1 MSPSGYQQIAI
12 CFTTNPLCNS
22 HTALVGNGHKGD
34 MRWII
39 FVDSWFR
46 NLATWDV
53 HNMIHINVNIILSS
67 DSLTH
72 DQFSRSSALIESPNT
87 KSRRHDWVA

>member
-1 MSPSGYQQIAI
+1 MVD
-12 CFTTNPLCNS
+12 
-22 HTALVGNGHKGD
+22 H
-34 MRWII
+34 

-53 HNMIHINVNIILSS
+53 HNMIHINIILSS

-72 DQFSRSSALIESPNT
+72 DQLSRSSVLIESPNT
-87 KSRRHDWVA
+87 KSWLDWVA